1 MATCRGSAPARPGRG
16 RGLRGMRTTSRFGIL
31 PRFGTAA
38 GRTPPSSADEQGKTK
53 MAAQQADVSRLTG
66 TSSSGALPV
75 DVRSAFLAVP
85 QPEHVAG
92 APGLGRVP
100 ERRAAVGDL
109 AVVEVLELALL
120 DAELHPALPGVHDF
134 AEGREGIGALRV
146 ERLRGEPL
154 AVLDVVVVVARGERP
169 AVGGEDGMGGPPR
182 LVVAVLGLA
191 IPPKRR
197 VEPRQ

>member
-1 MATCRGSAPARPGRG
+1 
-16 RGLRGMRTTSRFGIL
+16 MRTTSRFGIL
-31 PRFGTAA
+31 PRFETAA
-38 GRTPPSSADEQGKTK
+38 ERASPLPADERENKT
-53 MAAQQADVSRLTG
+53 AAQPAAVSRLTG

-75 DVRSAFLAVP
+75 DVRSAFLAIPEP
-85 QPEHVAG
+85 QHVAS

-120 DAELHPALPGVHDF
+120 DAKLHPALPRVHDC
-134 AEGREGIGALRV
+134 AQGREGVGALGV